1 MLAINQPI
9 GTQWYRRRGARESKS
24 FHEKLTFTRVSSMW
38 SNPVAANRTNT
49 KKQTPLLNHL
59 GWRRCCATRE
69 RSEAIDNVVATSSEH
84 QLNPETKRQPRFGST
99 DQPIEEK
106 ENDTSVR
113 HTRGARRGGDGT
125 DGKWATTP
133 KCVCVDRWGE
143 GGASDGMKEQEGL
156 LPVHT
161 QIRDRCYGEWHE
173 PFYWTS
179 FVLFSH
185 YQQDMRCSP
194 FGCCNICCT
203 RGR

>member
-1 MLAINQPI
+1 MYHRCDLIRWQQT
-9 GTQWYRRRGARESKS
+9 GQTQKNKHHCWTIWDEGDVVPHAKGAKR
-24 FHEKLTFTRVSSMW
+24 
-38 SNPVAANRTNT
+38 
-49 KKQTPLLNHL
+49 
-59 GWRRCCATRE
+59 
-69 RSEAIDNVVATSSEH
+69 IDNVVATSSEH

-133 KCVCVDRWGE
+133 KCVCVDRWGRE
-143 GGASDGMKEQEGL
+143 GGASDGMKEQEGF

-161 QIRDRCYGEWHE
+161 KIRDRCYVEWHE
-173 PFYWTS
+173 PFYWIS